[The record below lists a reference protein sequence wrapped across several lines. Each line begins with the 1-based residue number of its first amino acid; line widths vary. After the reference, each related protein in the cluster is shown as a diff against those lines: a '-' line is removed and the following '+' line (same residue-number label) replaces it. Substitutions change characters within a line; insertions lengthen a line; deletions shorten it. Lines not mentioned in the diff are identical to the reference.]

1 MAVAGR
7 RQVLLLHP
15 NSLFPPDSPESFFLL
30 DSVGISDIELRIAN
44 LVLPT
49 LFLRRRYCKFEIRN
63 SQFAMYP
70 FKNILFPT
78 DFTAHARA
86 ALKYAAAFAHSDRG
100 RVVLFSVQSARVPA
114 NLLTLPE
121 RIFAE
126 QDNRWLLQLRTE
138 VRTLLADPLFNGL
151 EVEPVIVEGEPAS
164 EIAKAVRDYD
174 IDLVTV
180 VTHGRKGLSRALWG
194 STAEEIIAEAPCPVL
209 TIRPPQ
215 HDFVEHKGDR
225 SEIRLNRILLATN
238 FRPSAAAA
246 TQVATQLANQTGAE
260 LHAVS
265 VIGDYLEQISV
276 MFPEGGLN
284 ALTRLRTYVQ
294 ERMTQLGRG
303 DGARAV
309 RHIVEGRPYEEIVR
323 LAAETDADLIVIG
336 TNVHASLFGGTPV
349 LGSEIERVVRNSPC
363 PVLCVP
369 AARVV
374 TPLPALI
381 SQPVI

>member
-1 MAVAGR
+1 MGKGKRRGKMGTRDGEKIWTDRRKKKISGEAMADCT
-7 RQVLLLHP
+7 QPFPYTFLSF
-15 NSLFPPDSPESFFLL
+15 SLFPCFLIDSLK
-30 DSVGISDIELRIAN
+30 
-44 LVLPT
+44 T
-49 LFLRRRYCKFEIRN
+49 YFEIT
-63 SQFAMYP
+63 MYP
-70 FKNILFPT
+70 FRNILFPT
-78 DFTAHARA
+78 DFTPHARA
-86 ALKYAAAFAHSDRG
+86 ALKYAAAFARSGGG
-100 RVVLFSVQSARVPA
+100 RAVLFSVQSAKVPA

-126 QDNRWLLQLRTE
+126 QDNRWLLELRTE
-138 VRTLLADPLFNGL
+138 VRALLADPLFDGL
-151 EVEPVIVEGEPAS
+151 EVEPVIVEGEPAT
-164 EIAKAVRDYD
+164 EIAKAVREYD

-215 HDFVEHKGDR
+215 HDFVEHRGDH
-225 SEIRLNRILLATN
+225 SEVRLNRILLATN

-284 ALTRLRTYVQ
+284 ALTSLRNYVQ
-294 ERMTQLGRG
+294 ERMTLLIRG

-309 RHIVEGRPYEEIVR
+309 RHIVEGRPYAEIVR

-369 AARVV
+369 AARAI

-381 SQPVI
+381 SQPVS